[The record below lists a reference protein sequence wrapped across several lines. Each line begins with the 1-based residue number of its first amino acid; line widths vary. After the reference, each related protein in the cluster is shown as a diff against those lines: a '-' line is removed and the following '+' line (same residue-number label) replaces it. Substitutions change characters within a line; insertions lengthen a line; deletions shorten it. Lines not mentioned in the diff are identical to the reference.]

1 MPEQNLDVQNMT
13 AADIFAALDTC
24 LEREKAALLTGD
36 LDAIAPLME
45 EKSALI
51 THLNALGA
59 TEDSALS
66 GLKDKAERNQVLLS
80 GALDGIRRI
89 SERMQAMQT
98 LRHSFDTYDQSGNR
112 QTIEGEVVRHVEKRA

>member
-1 MPEQNLDVQNMT
+1 MPNDTVDIQTMT
-13 AADIFAALDTC
+13 ASDIFMALDAC

-45 EKSALI
+45 EKSDLI
-51 THLNALGA
+51 ARLNALGA
-59 TEDSALS
+59 TEDNKLS
-66 GLKDKAERNQVLLS
+66 GLKDKAERNQVLLN
-80 GALDGIRRI
+80 GALDGIRRV
-89 SERMQAMQT
+89 SERMALMQS